1 MINFQK
7 KPVKLNEIQPLCSR
21 FNISQILASVF
32 VRRGI
37 TSSSDLLF
45 FLEEN
50 LRFQHSPFCFCDSED
65 AVERIIQAKEEGEK
79 ILIFGDSD
87 VDGITS
93 TAILYDFL
101 VKFGC
106 DVKWRLPV
114 CDDAY
119 GLSMTAVDDFA
130 NEGGSLIITVDCGIS
145 NVEETKHAMQ
155 LGIDVI
161 ITDHHNPQKEI
172 PPALFVLDPK
182 IPELNYPFAEIS
194 GAAVAYKVVS
204 ALRFS
209 QSDFYNAEICLFNI
223 SENKEQKCYDID
235 CLKIKNLVKIK
246 ELHE

>member
-7 KPVKLNEIQPLCSR
+7 KPVKLNEIEPLCSR

-45 FLEEN
+45 FLEDN
-50 LRFQHSPFCFCDSED
+50 LRFQHSPFCFCDIED

-101 VKFGC
+101 VNFGC

-130 NEGGSLIITVDCGIS
+130 N
-145 NVEETKHAMQ
+145 
-155 LGIDVI
+155 
-161 ITDHHNPQKEI
+161 
-172 PPALFVLDPK
+172 
-182 IPELNYPFAEIS
+182 
-194 GAAVAYKVVS
+194 
-204 ALRFS
+204 
-209 QSDFYNAEICLFNI
+209 DFRRL
-223 SENKEQKCYDID
+223 
-235 CLKIKNLVKIK
+235 
-246 ELHE
+246 